1 MLRIATCPIITRAA
15 AMLLG
20 IVLAALGLH
29 GWARFCTPTGAAR
42 LYAPACCAFEPT
54 VNVQVSLE
62 DGSTELVTLTSD
74 DDPARVAADLAS
86 RYSLSPEKAL
96 CLQEDLAL
104 QWADG
109 CENAPPIYVG
119 PMCEDNAL
127 SNPVASVELPDVGL
141 VLEVAD
147 SVVAPSGRGLFM
159 RCLGEVESVTL
170 EEGTAVCG
178 YAAGAMSA
186 ASESDRTVA
195 FALASLDSVVWF
207 ERELRAVGELLSD
220 PTVES
225 IAGHAA
231 TLDEK
236 GSVVGIAL
244 DAAYTGPRY
253 YVPTEPLPTP
263 INITAFGQMAN
274 DLAVELGDGDDSGDG
289 GGRDGGADAVDASYD
304 RACEESNALVLVFRL
319 ERDAQEP
326 SVLLPT
332 RPISTMARSLTFVND
347 VPMEIG
353 CRYGQRY
360 WRNFASLDE

>member
-1 MLRIATCPIITRAA
+1 MA
-15 AMLLG
+15 
-20 IVLAALGLH
+20 
-29 GWARFCTPTGAAR
+29 
-42 LYAPACCAFEPT
+42 
-54 VNVQVSLE
+54 VSLE
-62 DGSTELVTLTSD
+62 DGSTELVTLASD

-86 RYSLSPEKAL
+86 RHSLSPDKAV

-109 CENAPPIYVG
+109 CANAPPIYVG
-119 PMCEDNAL
+119 PMCEDNEL
-127 SNPVASVELPDVGL
+127 SNPVASVELPDAGL

-147 SVVAPSGRGLFM
+147 SVVAPSGRGLFL

-178 YAAGAMSA
+178 YAAGAMSD

-231 TLDEK
+231 TLDEE
-236 GSVVGIAL
+236 GTVVGIAL

-253 YVPTEPLPTP
+253 YVPAEPPPTP
-263 INITAFGQMAN
+263 LNITAFGQMAN
-274 DLAVELGDGDDSGDG
+274 DLAVRDFGDGDDVGDG
-289 GGRDGGADAVDASYD
+289 GGRGGGDDDVDASYD

-326 SVLLPT
+326 SLLLPT

-360 WRNFASLDE
+360 WRNWRGS